1 VMGNT
6 KKYASQAFKCKG
18 CGATY
23 RRPPISSRC
32 DICGSEL
39 RETLTQASVEKYLA
53 IAQRLARDY
62 NVDEYL
68 KSRLEMAQREL
79 DQLFPGRGRSTQT
92 ELTEFA
98 NSS

>member
-1 VMGNT
+1 MGNT

-32 DICGSEL
+32 DICGSAL

-53 IAQRLARDY
+53 TAQRLASDY
-62 NVDEYL
+62 HLDE
-68 KSRLEMAQREL
+68 RLQRRLAMAQRQL
-79 DQLFPGRGRSTQT
+79 DQPFPGRGRSSQT
-92 ELTEFA
+92 EPPA
-98 NSS
+98 CAKPS